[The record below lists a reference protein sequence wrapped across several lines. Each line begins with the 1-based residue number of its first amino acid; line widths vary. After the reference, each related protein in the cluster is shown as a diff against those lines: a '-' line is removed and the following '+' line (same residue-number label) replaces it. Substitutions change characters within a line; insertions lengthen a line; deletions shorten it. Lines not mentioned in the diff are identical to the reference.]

1 MPTNDIT
8 NVAGDDWSSQFMNWL
23 RGQGGAPAGG
33 AAQPPPGVMPNFG
46 AAAPYDQAAN
56 PVFPPG
62 SDVPGGGMLDY
73 SAATPGQ
80 PSMGYP
86 ARNQGA
92 PPAQRP
98 YGGMPFPQN
107 TAVSPQMSMPAP
119 PVGGPQNMNM
129 PYPGQIDPR
138 GVWAP
143 RAGGPPQSAPA
154 TAAPAGTATAAPAA
168 PRSVAPAP
176 VVHTPGAP
184 NLGYYPPNPRFGTM
198 QSQVPSGRG
207 PLGNNPIYTTMN
219 LFGGGQ
225 QPAAAP
231 AAAAPAA
238 QGAAVPRTYPGEGW
252 DVDAQGNPIPS
263 YGNPLADPTQTN
275 PTALAS
281 AVSQPNWW
289 QKLGRPDMNPNQLA
303 SAVRKPNW
311 WQNV

>member
-1 MPTNDIT
+1 MR
-8 NVAGDDWSSQFMNWL
+8 NV
-23 RGQGGAPAGG
+23 G
-33 AAQPPPGVMPNFG
+33 AAQP
-46 AAAPYDQAAN
+46 YDQTAN

-62 SDVPGGGMLDY
+62 SDAPGGGMLDY

-86 ARNQGA
+86 ARNQGGGTPNANALAAAASIPTTDVPHA
-92 PPAQRP
+92 PQP

-107 TAVSPQMSMPAP
+107 TAVSPQMGMPAP

-143 RAGGPPQSAPA
+143 AARPVGTVASATATPAGTSTATPA
-154 TAAPAGTATAAPAA
+154 ARSAAPAGAIPASA
-168 PRSVAPAP
+168 RAQV
-176 VVHTPGAP
+176 P
-184 NLGYYPPNPRFGTM
+184 NLGYGVPGNPRFGTM

-225 QPAAAP
+225 QPAAAAP

-238 QGAAVPRTYPGEGW
+238 APSVARAYPGDQGW
-252 DVDAQGNPIPS
+252 DFDAQGNPIPS
-263 YGNPLADPTQTN
+263 YGPLAPGDQQMDPA
-275 PTALAS
+275 ALAS
-281 AVSQPNWW
+281 AVSKPNWW
-289 QKLGRPDMNPNQLA
+289 QNLGRPNMNPDQLV

-311 WQNV
+311 YRNV

>member
-1 MPTNDIT
+1 MPTPDATDNPNDWQT
-8 NVAGDDWSSQFMNWL
+8 QLMNYL
-23 RGQGGAPAGG
+23 RGTGG
-33 AAQPPPGVMPNFG
+33 PPVMPNFG
-46 AAAPYDQAAN
+46 ATMPNDPLTQDQAL
-56 PVFPPG
+56 
-62 SDVPGGGMLDY
+62 PGGR
-73 SAATPGQ
+73 SAWPAVTPGA

-86 ARNQGA
+86 ALNPGGNPRA
-92 PPAQRP
+92 WPPT
-98 YGGMPFPQN
+98 G
-107 TAVSPQMSMPAP
+107 PAP
-119 PVGGPQNMNM
+119 
-129 PYPGQIDPR
+129 
-138 GVWAP
+138 
-143 RAGGPPQSAPA
+143 
-154 TAAPAGTATAAPAA
+154 AAPAPGSSPAATTTAPPAA

-225 QPAAAP
+225 QPAAAS